1 MSQLHFDPIK
11 SVSVRARAEAAGWMA
26 KLHGPSRTAV
36 VESAWRHWLAE
47 DWEHAAAWELATEV
61 WADTDNL
68 PFLLPRRSIRRS
80 PVWFPV
86 GFRNHLLRL
95 LVATA
100 AICLV
105 LAGVTIHYI
114 AKPAVTTAFGEQR
127 TLNLPDGTRVELNTN
142 SRLVLQFD
150 NRTRTVELKTGE
162 AYFNVA
168 HERRPFVVIAGPRKI
183 IAVGTSFLVRRNEAA
198 DNSVTV
204 TLIEGRVAVAPES
217 APDILP
223 SKPTFDVALLS
234 AGKRLRVAQHTAPT
248 IDTPS
253 VDQETAWMRGQLIF
267 HDTPLRDAVAEFNR
281 YSTMQIKFTSAA
293 VGEIPVGGVFRIGDS
308 ASFAAAVAQ
317 SHDLRLITQDHELV
331 LVSLE
336 DNLPR

>member
-1 MSQLHFDPIK
+1 MSLPDLDPIK
-11 SVSVRARAEAAGWMA
+11 SASVRARAEAAGWLA
-26 KLHGPSRTAV
+26 KLHGPSRTAI

-47 DWEHAAAWELATEV
+47 HEEHAAAWELATDT

-68 PFLLPRRSIRRS
+68 PFVLPRR
-80 PVWFPV
+80 PVPKSRVWLP
-86 GFRNHLLRL
+86 HLMLRPI
-95 LVATA
+95 AAAA
-100 AICLV
+100 AICLI
-105 LAGVTIHYI
+105 LAGVTIHYT
-114 AKPAVTTAFGEQR
+114 AKPAVTTTFGEQR

-142 SRLVLQFD
+142 TRLVLQFN
-150 NRTRTVELKTGE
+150 NRTRTVELQTGE

-168 HERRPFVVIAGPRKI
+168 HERRPFVVIAGLRKI

-204 TLIEGRVAVAPES
+204 TLIEGRVAVAPVN

-223 SKPTFDVALLS
+223 SKPTFDIALLS
-234 AGKRLRVAQHTAPT
+234 AGKRLQVAQHTAPT

-293 VGEIPVGGVFRIGDS
+293 IGEISVGGVFRIGDS

-317 SHDLRLITQDHELV
+317 SHDLRLITQDDELV

-336 DNLPR
+336 DTLPR